1 MKKVAFVFSGQGSQY
16 IGMGKKLYEEST
28 EAREVFDEAS
38 DVLGIDM
45 RKLCFTGDK
54 EQLIRTDNT
63 QIAIYTTSMAMYRF
77 SQKSIGI
84 EPIYVAGHSL
94 GEYAALTAAGAIA
107 FRDGLKL
114 VRARGQYMQEAVE
127 KKGGLMKCIIGL
139 EAENVEDICKKYEQ
153 GTGSVNVSNYNSP
166 MQSVISGDSNKVDL
180 VGKECEGL
188 GAKVIELEVKAPF
201 HSPYMQEASEK
212 LMNFMEDYSFSDMTI
227 PVFSNVTARLY
238 PSSNVVKEYLRRQM
252 VCPVRWTEIMTF
264 MKETGVETI
273 IEVGPKSILKKLASG
288 FGKENVSL
296 DVESDVNRI
305 MNQLKEE
312 VPDWNEFIAKC
323 IASAICAKNSNSNN
337 DELEREFIKPYQRIK
352 QDYYVRKDKGKEA
365 NSKMARE
372 AYTML
377 LSALNVKKVQE
388 REKIEILHELSRGIY
403 HSYIEK
409 WK

>member
-188 GAKVIELEVKAPF
+188 GAKVIE
-201 HSPYMQEASEK
+201 
-212 LMNFMEDYSFSDMTI
+212 
-227 PVFSNVTARLY
+227 
-238 PSSNVVKEYLRRQM
+238 
-252 VCPVRWTEIMTF
+252 
-264 MKETGVETI
+264 
-273 IEVGPKSILKKLASG
+273 
-288 FGKENVSL
+288 
-296 DVESDVNRI
+296 
-305 MNQLKEE
+305 
-312 VPDWNEFIAKC
+312 
-323 IASAICAKNSNSNN
+323 
-337 DELEREFIKPYQRIK
+337 
-352 QDYYVRKDKGKEA
+352 
-365 NSKMARE
+365 
-372 AYTML
+372 
-377 LSALNVKKVQE
+377 
-388 REKIEILHELSRGIY
+388 
-403 HSYIEK
+403 
-409 WK
+409 

>member
-273 IEVGPKSILKKLASG
+273 IGTEKHI
-288 FGKENVSL
+288 
-296 DVESDVNRI
+296 
-305 MNQLKEE
+305 
-312 VPDWNEFIAKC
+312 
-323 IASAICAKNSNSNN
+323 
-337 DELEREFIKPYQRIK
+337 
-352 QDYYVRKDKGKEA
+352 KEA
-365 NSKMARE
+365 
-372 AYTML
+372 
-377 LSALNVKKVQE
+377 
-388 REKIEILHELSRGIY
+388 GI
-403 HSYIEK
+403 
-409 WK
+409 WLR

>member
-1 MKKVAFVFSGQGSQY
+1 MKKVGLVFSGQGSQY
-16 IGMGKKLYEEST
+16 IGMGKKLYEESE
-28 EAREVFDEAS
+28 EARDVFEEAS

-45 RKLCFTGDK
+45 RKLCFTGAQ
-54 EQLIRTDNT
+54 EQLIHTDNT

-77 SQKSIGI
+77 YQKSIGI
-84 EPIYVAGHSL
+84 EPAYVAGHSL
-94 GEYAALTAAGAIA
+94 GEYTALTAAGAITL
-107 FRDGLKL
+107 RDGLKL
-114 VRARGQYMQEAVE
+114 VRARGQYMQQAVE

-139 EAENVEDICKKYEQ
+139 EAENVEDICRKYKE
-153 GTGSVNVSNYNSP
+153 GNGSVNVSNYNST
-166 MQSVISGDSNKVDL
+166 MQSVISGDSKKVEL
-180 VGKECEGL
+180 ASKECEKL

-238 PSSNVVKEYLRRQM
+238 PSSSVVKEYLKRQM

-264 MKETGVETI
+264 MKEIGVETI

-288 FGKENVSL
+288 YCKENISL
-296 DVESDVNRI
+296 DVESDVEHL

-312 VPDWNEFIAKC
+312 VPDWNGFIAKC
-323 IASAICAKNSNSNN
+323 IASAICMKNSNSDN
-337 DELEREFIKPYQRIK
+337 DELEQEFVKPYQRVK
-352 QDYYVRKDKGKEA
+352 QDYYLRKDKGEEA
-365 NSKMARE
+365 NSKMARD

-377 LSALNVKKVQE
+377 LSTLDVKKVQE
-388 REKIEILHELSRGIY
+388 SEKMEILLELSQGVY
-403 HSYIEK
+403 SDYVKK

>member
-1 MKKVAFVFSGQGSQY
+1 
-16 IGMGKKLYEEST
+16 
-28 EAREVFDEAS
+28 
-38 DVLGIDM
+38 
-45 RKLCFTGDK
+45 
-54 EQLIRTDNT
+54 
-63 QIAIYTTSMAMYRF
+63 
-77 SQKSIGI
+77 
-84 EPIYVAGHSL
+84 
-94 GEYAALTAAGAIA
+94 
-107 FRDGLKL
+107 
-114 VRARGQYMQEAVE
+114 MQEAVE

-153 GTGSVNVSNYNSP
+153 GTGRVNVSNYNSP

-227 PVFSNVTARLY
+227 PVFSNVT
-238 PSSNVVKEYLRRQM
+238 
-252 VCPVRWTEIMTF
+252 F

-273 IEVGPKSILKKLASG
+273 IEVRPKSILKKLASG

-352 QDYYVRKDKGKEA
+352 QDYYVRKDKGEEA
-365 NSKMARE
+365 NSK
-372 AYTML
+372 
-377 LSALNVKKVQE
+377 